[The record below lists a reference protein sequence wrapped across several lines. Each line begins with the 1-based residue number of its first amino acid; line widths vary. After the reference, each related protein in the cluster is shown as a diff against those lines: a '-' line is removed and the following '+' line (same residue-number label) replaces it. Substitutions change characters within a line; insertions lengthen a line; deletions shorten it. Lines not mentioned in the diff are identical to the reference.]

1 MMTGASQPMPRA
13 LIIGGGIAGLATALC
28 LRHFGIECQV
38 FEQAASLGEVGAGI
52 QMTPNAV
59 KALRA
64 LGLEPALDEVGFRPA
79 AIVARDL
86 LSGRRLFEIPLG
98 QAAERLYG
106 APYYLVHRADLISLL
121 AKALTEQPITLRT
134 RCCALEQT
142 SRGVRAFLEG
152 GRSIEGE
159 TLIGCDGI
167 NSAIRESMYGIQPA
181 SFTGNMCWR
190 ATVPV
195 GDSVPKDAGGEAT
208 LWMGPSSHVVTYPIR
223 RGQLMNI
230 VAVHESPVWTEQT
243 WSLEG
248 DAEELRRK
256 FTRVHDDLKA
266 HLGAVEQ
273 CFKWGLFDRD
283 PLPRWSSGRVTILGD
298 AAHPMLPFLAQG
310 AAMAIEDAYVLAR
323 QIAVNGRDV
332 TAALANYEAARLPR
346 TARVQQAARAQ
357 GHINHLRGPVRRLLR
372 NLSFRMG
379 QSLQRRPNAIG
390 TNWIYEYDATLDDRS
405 PAVAIH

>member
-1 MMTGASQPMPRA
+1 MTGASQPMPRA

-38 FEQAASLGEVGAGI
+38 FEHGEVGAGI

>member
-1 MMTGASQPMPRA
+1 MMTAALPPMPSA
-13 LIIGGGIAGLATALC
+13 LIVGGGIAGLATALC

-64 LGLEPALDEVGFRPA
+64 LGLEPALDEVGCRPA

-98 QAAERLYG
+98 HAAERLYG

-121 AKALTEQPITLRT
+121 AKALKEQSITLRA
-134 RCCALEQT
+134 RCCSLEQT
-142 SRGVRAFLEG
+142 SQGVRACLAD
-152 GRSIEGE
+152 GRSVEGE
-159 TLIGCDGI
+159 ILIGCDGI
-167 NSAIRESMYGIQPA
+167 NSVVREALYGIQPA

-190 ATVPV
+190 ATVPI
-195 GDSVPKDAGGEAT
+195 GHSAPKDASDKAT

-230 VAVHESPVWTEQT
+230 VAVHESPEWTDQS

-256 FTRVHDDLKA
+256 FSKVHDDLKA
-266 HLGAVEQ
+266 NLGAVEQ

-283 PLPRWSSGRVTILGD
+283 PLPRWSTGRVTILGD

-323 QIAVNGRDV
+323 QIAVNGGDAI
-332 TAALANYEAARLPR
+332 AALAHYESARRPR
-346 TARVQQAARAQ
+346 TALVQAAARAQ
-357 GHINHLRGPVRRLLR
+357 GRINHLRSPVRRLMR
-372 NLSFRMG
+372 NLSFRLG
-379 QSLQRRPNAIG
+379 QSLRRRPNAIG
-390 TNWIYEYDATLDDRS
+390 TNWIYEYDATVDDRR
-405 PAVAIH
+405 PAVATH